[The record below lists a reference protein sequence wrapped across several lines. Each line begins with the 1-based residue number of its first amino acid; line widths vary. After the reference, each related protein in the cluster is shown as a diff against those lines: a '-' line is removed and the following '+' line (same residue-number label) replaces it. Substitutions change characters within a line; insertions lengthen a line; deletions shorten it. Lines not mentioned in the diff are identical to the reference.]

1 MRSREKKKK
10 KLFESLKDTNTCC
23 KKYFCFFFACL
34 VVFLTS
40 SFQFF
45 SFFQRVLYYFIGK
58 IFSRRTEAVA
68 WRCSGGVHLYQNLLF
83 QLSCRIEAWNFIK
96 TRLRHRCFRVTFAKV
111 LRTPILQNMFERRGY
126 LRENICH
133 MKLLANVYLTK

>member
-1 MRSREKKKK
+1 MRILDVR
-10 KLFESLKDTNTCC
+10 N
-23 KKYFCFFFACL
+23 FCVCSFSDQQFPI
-34 VVFLTS
+34 FL
-40 SFQFF
+40 
-45 SFFQRVLYYFIGK
+45 FFQRVLYYFIGK

-96 TRLRHRCFRVTFAKV
+96 TRLRHRCFPVTFAKV